1 MSFSFTVAGK
11 IADARAQ
18 LAAVSEQYGDPSQM
32 EAAKA
37 FALSELDAWPSGWFN
52 GVLVE
57 ASGHHDTN
65 GRNLSISI
73 RPLHLA
79 EPAAPGAAPVE
90 TRDAGATP

>member
-52 GVLVE
+52 GVLIE

-79 EPAAPGAAPVE
+79 EPAAVE
-90 TRDAGATP
+90 AGDDDDDDDGNPF